1 MNLKS
6 IVLYYSRTGK
16 TAVAAKATAD
26 KLSSEIVEI
35 KDLKGRKGLMGYM
48 KGALDA
54 RGMNTTQTDP
64 DTVNTA
70 NYDVICLGT
79 PTWAGKPAPAIN
91 TIIKNSEI
99 RGKDIILLVTLGGNK
114 YENIIN
120 AMSKEVEEN
129 GGNVIK
135 TIAIV
140 KSGGKTDAEIV
151 NEINKMEINI

>member
-16 TAVAAKATAD
+16 TAVAAKAIAD

-54 RGMNTTQTDP
+54 RGMNTTQIDP

-91 TIIKNSEI
+91 TVIKNYEI

-120 AMSKEVEEN
+120 AMRREVEEN

-151 NEINKMEINI
+151 NEIDKMEINI

>member
-16 TAVAAKATAD
+16 TAVAAKAIAD

-54 RGMNTTQTDP
+54 RGMNTTQIEP
-64 DTVNTA
+64 DTVNTT

-91 TIIKNSEI
+91 TVIKNSEI
-99 RGKDIILLVTLGGNK
+99 RGKDIILFVTLGGNNYK
-114 YENIIN
+114 NIIN

>member
-16 TAVAAKATAD
+16 TAVAAKAIAN

-35 KDLKGRKGLMGYM
+35 KDLKGRKGFMGYM

-54 RGMNTTQTDP
+54 RGMNTTQIDP

-120 AMSKEVEEN
+120 AMRREVEEN